1 MALRKIVTG
10 LRTNFPDIQA
20 GVTGPEALN
29 ADQMNT
35 ALTDMGLATILSLF
49 GLAGLF
55 MIFWRGFRRPLLEIS
70 MLLVALAWCF
80 GLITLVI
87 GHLNILSVTFAP
99 LLLGLGIDYGAH
111 WFARYHEE
119 EQTGLKTREA
129 ICSTMDKI
137 GPGIVLAGFSLSLS
151 FFPLALTGFKGLVEL
166 GLICFM
172 GMIVMTVATLGLLPP
187 LIIVFDKPI
196 SKRRPVPAA
205 NATSRPFFLMTR
217 SRALALII
225 PGSIAFG
232 VAAWQ
237 AGKVKFDLNMLDLQ
251 SQKVESVIWE
261 KKLISESRHSSI
273 YGEIPVPTI
282 QEVREKTRM
291 LETLPTVSRVESIA
305 SFLPHDQQA
314 KAEVLKEMEPLLTK
328 LGFLHPPDTPVDPV
342 KLADVLGRIRFKMTQ
357 ASSAEWKEKKPLES
371 QMALVTEL
379 IDQTR
384 RSLTGQ
390 DRAQVVKGLKSFER
404 HFLRD
409 LNEKL
414 DLLRANVKSPPMR
427 IKDLPPSLRERFL
440 AANHLFVIR
449 VYPKEDIWQPHNL
462 GLFVHDLRRVS
473 PDAVGDPVTLYIF
486 TQAFRDSC
494 VRAAFYAVMFIFAL
508 LALTLRNAKSTFLV
522 LIPLLVGT
530 VWTLGLMPVTRVDL
544 NLANT
549 LFLPLIVGAGVE
561 YGVIIVTRWHRRDA
575 REAPRPV
582 LPRSTAMGVILAG
595 LSTTVGFCSLTISS
609 HQGIFSL
616 GLLTTIGSLA
626 VLIASV
632 LFLPALMYLSQP
644 GKGGGGNRKPKA

>member
-151 FFPLALTGFKGLVEL
+151 FFPLGVDGLQGARRIGADLFYGYDRDDRGYPGAPPALDHRVRQTHIE
-166 GLICFM
+166 
-172 GMIVMTVATLGLLPP
+172 TPP
-187 LIIVFDKPI
+187 RP
-196 SKRRPVPAA
+196 RRECDEQA
-205 NATSRPFFLMTR
+205 FFSMTR

-404 HFLRD
+404 HFFRD